1 MGMLYEYSNEEL
13 KAMGLLIEE
22 DLTQKERMRDKHSDE
37 QAYQRCYAESASD

>member
-22 DLTQKERMRDKHSDE
+22 DLTQKERMRDKHDFDDSE
-37 QAYQRCYAESASD
+37 TFRLQYPEA